1 MLYIPMYHHASERKR
16 GNSKENLKRH
26 FEYYAKNFNSVLP
39 LERLSEDK
47 PNICITFDDGYKD
60 FVSTALPLLKEF
72 GLKAIVAI
80 STNLIDSDTSGK
92 YMSWDELHEAM
103 NYKNLEIA
111 SQGLTHT
118 IMADA
123 EHAKHE
129 AKESK
134 QTIEDKLAY
143 TPRSF
148 FYPYGK
154 FTVEAHKEIKKEYE
168 FVFRIGG
175 AANVGWGQN
184 MFYRFSADNTDNP
197 KSMFTKFKKVTLL
210 AKMYINLHRG
220 L

>member
-1 MLYIPMYHHASERKR
+1 MLYIPIYHRATEQKR
-16 GNSKENLKRH
+16 GNSKETLRRH
-26 FEYYAKNFNSVLP
+26 FEYYAENFCSVLP
-39 LERLSEDK
+39 TDK
-47 PNICITFDDGYKD
+47 LCDDKQNICITFDDGYKD
-60 FVSTALPLLKEF
+60 FGELALPLLKEF
-72 GLKAIVAI
+72 NLKAILSI
-80 STNLIDSDTSGK
+80 SPKLIDDDK
-92 YMSWDELHEAM
+92 NNVYMGWGELHEAM
-103 NYKNLEIA
+103 SYKNLEIA
-111 SQGLTHT
+111 AQGLTHT
-118 IMADA
+118 IIADR
-123 EHAKHE
+123 EHARYEATE
-129 AKESK
+129 AKK
-134 QTIEDKLAY
+134 IIEDKLAY

-148 FYPYGK
+148 VYPYGK